1 MRVEVYERAAHH
13 IRFVRSKPGNVAAYL
28 IGCQLR
34 LQFRRAG
41 IRYSDGMELVKL
53 GKKGQLSIPRAILK
67 KLSIDREM
75 PMSVEITA
83 DGAIILRQVGIYPL
97 EIYTEQR
104 LQEFEEADSLSDEE
118 AQKLRALGQ

>member
-1 MRVEVYERAAHH
+1 
-13 IRFVRSKPGNVAAYL
+13 
-28 IGCQLR
+28 
-34 LQFRRAG
+34 
-41 IRYSDGMELVKL
+41 MELVKL

-67 KLSIDREM
+67 KLGIDREM

-104 LQEFEEADSLSDEE
+104 LQEFEEADSLSNEE